1 MQIKTI
7 KNRLDNNKDF
17 DIEVNKA
24 LSEGYTLTKRA
35 VLVPNQ
41 PNNGST
47 YMHTMLYAELVK
59 N

>member
-7 KNRLDNNKDF
+7 KNRLDNNEDF

-24 LSEGYTLTKRA
+24 LSEGYILTKRA
-35 VLVPNQ
+35 VLTPNQ
-41 PNNGST
+41 PNSGT